1 MSFMCNGDVEISFN
15 NFELPNKNS
24 LNVCGVE
31 GSSWWVG
38 TLILSSTAL
47 REWNSGLWLVGR
59 DAVVWRW
66 WRGEQWSG
74 VGQAQTSYL
83 VALIL
88 GSGLII

>member
-1 MSFMCNGDVEISFN
+1 MTVLVMSFMCNGDVEISFN

-66 WRGEQWSG
+66 
-74 VGQAQTSYL
+74 
-83 VALIL
+83 
-88 GSGLII
+88 